1 MYHIIRDFKTYLENE
16 CRFTQDLIV
25 NYLGNLPII
34 FDHLGINTITDIN
47 SQNVASIWQQKR
59 WEATGDGIR
68 ISDRNETGYL
78 TALKMFLRYL
88 EEKGRLRVQGLSEI
102 IRVPEARTVR
112 LRGLSKAEQKRLR
125 EFLVYN
131 VRNDTQR
138 RETALLLFLLETGCA
153 LSDALALNVHSDG
166 YILTAHGDVSS
177 GSFYSQN
184 SEIFVSIKNE
194 DGDIQDVKISSEA
207 IHFLNFYLENRKYH
221 NAILF
226 LSDARRNRPS
236 RLSEK
241 TAEKIIERV
250 FEKAGI
256 PTRKGTALQILRC
269 TAIENGIRSSRR
281 KRQIV
286 SLNADAAN
294 HVGTSGKSQAWN
306 HSFDRRVA

>member
-1 MYHIIRDFKTYLENE
+1 MYNIIRDFKTYLERE
-16 CRFTQDLIV
+16 CRFNQDLVV

-47 SQNVASIWQQKR
+47 PQNVASVWRQKR
-59 WEATGDGIR
+59 WESTGDGIR
-68 ISDRNETGYL
+68 ISDRNESGYL
-78 TALKMFLRYL
+78 TALKMFLLYL
-88 EEKGRLRVQGLSEI
+88 EEKGRLRAKGLSEI
-102 IRVPEARTVR
+102 IRVPEARTMR

-166 YILTAHGDVSS
+166 CILTANGDVPS

-184 SEIFVSIKNE
+184 GEVIVKIKNE
-194 DGDIQDVKISSEA
+194 DGDNDDIKISPET

-250 FEKAGI
+250 FKKAGI

-281 KRQIV
+281 NRQII
-286 SLNADAAN
+286 SLNAEAVD
-294 HVGTSGKSQAWN
+294 HGGTAGKPQIWN
-306 HSFDRRVA
+306 RFDRRVA

>member
-1 MYHIIRDFKTYLENE
+1 MYNVIREFKIYLENE
-16 CRFTQDLIV
+16 CRFNQDLIV

-47 SQNVASIWQQKR
+47 PQNVASVWRQKR
-59 WEATGDGIR
+59 WENTGDGIR
-68 ISDRNETGYL
+68 ISDRNESGYL

-88 EEKGRLRVQGLSEI
+88 EEKGRLRAKGLSEI

-112 LRGLSKAEQKRLR
+112 LRGLSRAEQKKLR
-125 EFLVYN
+125 EFLLYN

-166 YILTAHGDVSS
+166 YILTARGDEQS
-177 GSFYSQN
+177 GSFYAKFG
-184 SEIFVSIKNE
+184 EIFAKIKNE
-194 DGDIQDVKISSEA
+194 DGDIQDMKVSPEA

-226 LSDARRNRPS
+226 LSDARRNLPS

-241 TAEKIIERV
+241 KGEKIIERV
-250 FEKAGI
+250 FEKAGT

-281 KRQIV
+281 NRQII

-294 HVGTSGKSQAWN
+294 HGGTASKPQMWN
-306 HSFDRRVA
+306 RSFDRRVA